1 MPGIPA
7 RLRDLGIFER
17 LEAALGELATDPDRR
32 DHLLFATFQE
42 LWLFLPLEDLRP
54 LGDVLRPVLDAGFHV
69 DAHIREAPLTNLPEW
84 RAHLL
89 TRLHRQ
95 AETTGDERL
104 KALHAELSGYP
115 GGETARPDRTDVVVP
130 LRYHA
135 DHAELSF
142 LSITAM
148 IGTPMD
154 ITVEELAI
162 ESFYPADDRTA
173 AALAAD
179 A

>member
-1 MPGIPA
+1 RFRMARCRLIMPGIPA

-84 RAHLL
+84 RSMENASFTVAYL
-89 TRLHRQ
+89 Q
-95 AETTGDERL
+95 SPPP
-104 KALHAELSGYP
+104 AELAP
-115 GGETARPDRTDVVVP
+115 P
-130 LRYHA
+130 LC
-135 DHAELSF
+135 E
-142 LSITAM
+142 
-148 IGTPMD
+148 
-154 ITVEELAI
+154 VC
-162 ESFYPADDRTA
+162 
-173 AALAAD
+173 
-179 A
+179 